1 MAIQVVELTG
11 ENILEA
17 PEWAG
22 HPSSCKYCLYWEDPQ
37 ETTASAPS
45 RREESLQRK
54 RAWFDYTRRD
64 WGPCGKLLYV
74 DGQAIGYAQY
84 APPKHLPGAAGY
96 PAGPPSEDAVLVSCL
111 FIPDRE
117 FRGLGLGYELLRT
130 ILGELR
136 GRRVNAIETYARRGS
151 AENPSGPF
159 EFYVRQGFRVFK
171 DDQEFPLVRLDLA
184 D

>member
-1 MAIQVVELTG
+1 VTIQVVDLTG
-11 ENILEA
+11 ENVDEA

-37 ETTASAPS
+37 ESTASAPS
-45 RREESLQRK
+45 GTGKSLQRK
-54 RAWFDYTRRD
+54 RAWLDRTRVD

-74 DGQAIGYAQY
+74 DRQPIGYAQY
-84 APPKHLPGAAGY
+84 APPKYLPGAAGY

-111 FIPDRE
+111 FVPDRE

-136 GRRVNAIETYARRGS
+136 GRRVNAVETFTRRGS
-151 AENPSGPF
+151 AENPSGPLG
-159 EFYVRQGFRVFK
+159 FYVRHGFGIFK
-171 DDQEFPLVRLDLA
+171 DDREFPLVRLDLA